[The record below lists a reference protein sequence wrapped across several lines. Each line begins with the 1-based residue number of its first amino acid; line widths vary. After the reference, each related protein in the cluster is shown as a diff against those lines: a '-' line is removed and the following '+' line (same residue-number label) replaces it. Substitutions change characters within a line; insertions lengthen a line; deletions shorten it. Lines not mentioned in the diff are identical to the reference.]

1 MYNEY
6 TVKSG
11 SNKWVNFL
19 VDMHLRKLQTFM
31 QCKVFYGY
39 GIVVGIQSSL
49 TDIIAYGS
57 HFLL

>member
-19 VDMHLRKLQTFM
+19 VDMHLRKLQTLIYA
-31 QCKVFYGY
+31 V
-39 GIVVGIQSSL
+39 QSFLWLWYSSWN
-49 TDIIAYGS
+49 TVIIN
-57 HFLL
+57 